1 MKLKKILPPT
11 FLLFAII
18 LVVLLY
24 YLYPLKSIL
33 IYPWYILGI
42 IPIIFGISINLIADQ
57 IFKSRNTTIKLY
69 EQSSTLV
76 TTGIFKFTR
85 NPMYLGFVFIL
96 LGITIMMGALTPF
109 IVVPIFATFVDRY
122 CINIEEKMLNEI
134 FGDEW
139 ENYKAKTR
147 RWFWWVFQSSFI
159 FHKYGLII
167 SLDLIYFLIR
177 FIFVDFIHLIS
188 STLKSES

>member
-1 MKLKKILPPT
+1 MKLKKTLPPT

-18 LVVLLY
+18 LTVLLY
-24 YLYPLKSIL
+24 YLYPIKTIL

-42 IPIIFGISINLIADQ
+42 IPIIFGITINLIADQ

-76 TTGIFKFTR
+76 TTGVFKYSR
-85 NPMYLGFVFIL
+85 NPMYLGFVSIL

-109 IVVPIFATFVDRY
+109 FVVPFFAVFVDRY
-122 CINIEEKMLNEI
+122 CIRIEEKMLKEK

-147 RWFWWVFQSSFI
+147 RWF
-159 FHKYGLII
+159 
-167 SLDLIYFLIR
+167 
-177 FIFVDFIHLIS
+177 
-188 STLKSES
+188 